1 MRSRPIS
8 SSESELERLS
18 SMSEPGNLPRS
29 EQSLWN
35 LSLRR
40 SCSAS
45 NPSAFCEFWSSGKA
59 KWLPA
64 RKYGRSFGRTTPSWT
79 TTEALTL
86 QWRSCARRSQTMPT
100 TPSTLKLWHVADT
113 DSSHQSNGNRIRQP
127 LRTHLDR
134 SPKRCPGSKA
144 RCVSENREHQNKHQ
158 NIGGKLRSWLRVL

>member
-8 SSESELERLS
+8 SSESDLDHLS

-40 SCSAS
+40 SCSGS
-45 NPSAFCEFWSSGKA
+45 NLSAFCEFWSTGKA
-59 KWLPA
+59 KLFPA

-79 TTEALTL
+79 TKEALTL

-127 LRTHLDR
+127 FRTHLDR
-134 SPKRCPGSKA
+134 SAKRHRGSKA
-144 RCVSENREHQNKHQ
+144 RWVSENQEHQ
-158 NIGGKLRSWLRVL
+158 NIGEKHRSWLRVL

>member
-8 SSESELERLS
+8 SSESDLEHLS
-18 SMSEPGNLPRS
+18 SMSEPGNLSRS

-35 LSLRR
+35 LSLQR

-45 NPSAFCEFWSSGKA
+45 NPSAFCEFWSTGKA
-59 KWLPA
+59 KLFPA

-86 QWRSCARRSQTMPT
+86 QWRSCASRSQTMPT

-134 SPKRCPGSKA
+134 SPKRYPGSKA
-144 RCVSENREHQNKHQ
+144 RRVSENRERQ
-158 NIGGKLRSWLRVL
+158 NIGGELRSWLRVL